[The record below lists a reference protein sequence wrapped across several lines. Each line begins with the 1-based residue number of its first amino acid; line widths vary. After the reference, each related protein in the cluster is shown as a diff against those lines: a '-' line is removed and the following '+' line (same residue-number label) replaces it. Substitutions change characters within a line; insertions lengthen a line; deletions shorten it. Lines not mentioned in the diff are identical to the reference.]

1 MLKAKE
7 EETDGLVP
15 GDGNDDDGGGGEGGG
30 EVEVEVEVEVMA
42 VIDVVMEHTCD
53 ESLTQTI
60 RNLVAEMRV
69 IVMVMTAQVAGI
81 GGRHSQLSS

>member
-15 GDGNDDDGGGGEGGG
+15 GDGNDDDGGGGGG
-30 EVEVEVEVEVMA
+30 EIVVEEEEEVA
-42 VIDVVMEHTCD
+42 VIDEVMEHACD

-60 RNLVAEMRV
+60 WNLVAEMRV
-69 IVMVMTAQVAGI
+69 IMMVIAAQDAD
-81 GGRHSQLSS
+81 GGGCHCQ

>member
-15 GDGNDDDGGGGEGGG
+15 GDGNDDGGGGGGGGGEEIVVVEEE
-30 EVEVEVEVEVMA
+30 EVA
-42 VIDVVMEHTCD
+42 VIDEVMEHACD
-53 ESLTQTI
+53 ESLTQTM

-69 IVMVMTAQVAGI
+69 IMMVMAAQDAG
-81 GGRHSQLSS
+81 GGGCHCQ

>member
-30 EVEVEVEVEVMA
+30 EVEVEVEVMA

-69 IVMVMTAQVAGI
+69 IVMVMTAQVAG
-81 GGRHSQLSS
+81 GGGWHCQLSS